1 MPSRERKTSRRA
13 PTKPLPEQ
21 EWRGNVLFD
30 TLKRWFGGG
39 KTAEEKAPAN
49 PAKKSAVPEHVATL
63 KDLEGFVDYVVKA
76 LVDVPEE
83 VNVTTEDGENDTR
96 VIKIKCRKEDTGKI
110 IGKKGKTIIALRS
123 LVGGAA
129 GRLQERVTVEVVD

>member
-1 MPSRERKTSRRA
+1 MF
-13 PTKPLPEQ
+13 
-21 EWRGNVLFD
+21 FD
-30 TLKRWFGGG
+30 ALKKIFGGG
-39 KTAEEKAPAN
+39 KSNDAASAGSS
-49 PAKKSAVPEHVATL
+49 AKKSAVPEHVATL
-63 KDLEGFVDYVVKA
+63 KDLEGFVEYVVKA

-83 VNVTTEDGENDTR
+83 VKVMTEDAGNDTR
-96 VIKIKCRKEDTGKI
+96 VIKICCRKEDTGKI

>member
-1 MPSRERKTSRRA
+1 M
-13 PTKPLPEQ
+13 
-21 EWRGNVLFD
+21 LFD

-39 KTAEEKAPAN
+39 KSAEEKATAT

>member
-1 MPSRERKTSRRA
+1 M
-13 PTKPLPEQ
+13 
-21 EWRGNVLFD
+21 LFD

-39 KTAEEKAPAN
+39 KTAEETAPAN
-49 PAKKSAVPEHVATL
+49 APAKKSAVPEHVATL

>member
-1 MPSRERKTSRRA
+1 M
-13 PTKPLPEQ
+13 
-21 EWRGNVLFD
+21 LFD

-39 KTAEEKAPAN
+39 KSAEEKAPAT

-129 GRLQERVTVEVVD
+129 GRLQDRVTVEVVD

>member
-1 MPSRERKTSRRA
+1 M
-13 PTKPLPEQ
+13 
-21 EWRGNVLFD
+21 LFD

-39 KTAEEKAPAN
+39 KTAEEKAPVNA